1 MSVGPARHGRKHSTS
16 LDFSAAPGVCA
27 AAVRLPASLFVA
39 VVFATALFITAVAV
53 AAPAQAQ
60 TATVRLGADRTS
72 LTVGETLTLEVRA
85 EATGGRVES
94 IEPPNLTGFDVIS
107 RQVAT
112 PMSFQFGFGGR
123 TQVVQSSTIQTLV
136 LLARRPGR
144 YELRPARAVVGGRTF
159 ESNRLSVVVV
169 PAGQKPPPTPLQGGF
184 VPDPDEGAPPDA
196 EPPADP
202 LAPPTGRLDG
212 AQFDPEA
219 FVRTVVDKREPWVGE
234 QVTVT
239 IYLYVRSG
247 IRSAPTASREP
258 SAEGFWVHDL
268 LPPQRSLEATE
279 QNVDGTPFRVYVL
292 RRFAAF
298 PLRAGELTIGA
309 MTLDVPTGTVF
320 DLFGATP
327 QRSLRRD
334 GVPVSIRARPLPE
347 PGRPADEARVG
358 RFTVEASLDRTQVAT
373 GDAVTLT
380 ARVRGS
386 GNLRDVRIATPA
398 IDGLSFLEP
407 QIKDEIEAP
416 GDLVGGVRTFEWLVV
431 PRRPGSYAL
440 PSLGIATFDPAA
452 GTYGRA
458 DAPALTLVA
467 AGNVVAEPPADD
479 APTTTGAN
487 VDDAPADNGASY
499 GPLRTES
506 ALRRRAP
513 TLVEQPWFPF
523 ALGAPP
529 ALWLAALLLSAALRR
544 TRARASAHAPQQ
556 AIRDARRRLA
566 KADTL
571 AKAGDAR
578 GCYGELSSA
587 LKAALEARLGESVG
601 GLTLS
606 ALRGHLVAR
615 GMPEDLAARLVDE
628 LEGAEFA
635 RFSASGASPDEL
647 ARARDRAQALLER
660 IDRFSPS
667 PTERA

>member
-1 MSVGPARHGRKHSTS
+1 VGRVRHHHETMISLGFSSMRSVVSATVLTLAWLFLAAHAR
-16 LDFSAAPGVCA
+16 
-27 AAVRLPASLFVA
+27 
-39 VVFATALFITAVAV
+39 
-53 AAPAQAQ
+53 AQ
-60 TATVRLGADRTS
+60 TATVQLSADRTS
-72 LTVGETLTLEVRA
+72 LSVGETFTLQIRA
-85 EATGGRVES
+85 EATGGRVEPF
-94 IEPPNLTGFDVIS
+94 EPPNLSGFDVIS
-107 RQVAT
+107 RQLST

-123 TQVVQSSTIQTLV
+123 TQVVQSSTIQTLG

-144 YELRPARAVVGGRTF
+144 YELGPARVVVGGRRF

-169 PAGQKPPPTPLQGGF
+169 PAGQKPPPAPLQGGF
-184 VPDPDEGAPPDA
+184 APGTDPDATP

-219 FVRTVVDKREPWVGE
+219 FLRTVVDKREPWVGE

-258 SAEGFWVHDL
+258 TAEGFWVHDL

-279 QNVDGTPFRVYVL
+279 QNVDGTPFRVYVM

-298 PLRAGELTIGA
+298 PLRTGTLTIGA

-327 QRSLRRD
+327 QRSLRRE
-334 GVPVSIRARPLPE
+334 GLPLTITARTLPE
-347 PGRPADEARVG
+347 TGRPAGEARVG
-358 RFTVEASLDRTQVAT
+358 RYTVEASLDRTQVAT

-380 ARVRGS
+380 ARVRGT

-407 QIKDEIEAP
+407 QIKDEIESP
-416 GDLVGGVRTFEWLVV
+416 GDRVGGVRTFEWLVV
-431 PRRPGSYAL
+431 PRRAGSYVLPAL
-440 PSLGIATFDPAA
+440 GFATFDPAA
-452 GTYGRA
+452 ETYGRA
-458 DAPALTLVA
+458 ESPPLTLVA
-467 AGNVVAEPPADD
+467 AGNTVAEPASGDATPTNATPESADES
-479 APTTTGAN
+479 AEAAATF
-487 VDDAPADNGASY
+487 

-506 ALRRRAP
+506 ALRRRSP
-513 TLVEQPWFPF
+513 LLVEAPWFPY

-529 ALWLAALLLSAALRR
+529 ALWLAALLLSAVLR
-544 TRARASAHAPQQ
+544 RARARADANAPQR
-556 AIRDARRRLA
+556 ALRGARKRLT
-566 KADTL
+566 KADAL

-578 GCYGELSSA
+578 GFYGELSSA
-587 LKAALEARLGESVG
+587 LKTALEARLGEPVG
-601 GLTLS
+601 GFTLS
-606 ALRGHLVAR
+606 ALRGHLGAR

-647 ARARDRAQALLER
+647 GRARDRAQALLDR
-660 IDRFSPS
+660 IDRFTPS
-667 PTERA
+667 PAERT

>member
-1 MSVGPARHGRKHSTS
+1 VSVALARHSRKGTISLDFAGSQGVRAVVAMLAVALVGTALFAAGPAR
-16 LDFSAAPGVCA
+16 
-27 AAVRLPASLFVA
+27 
-39 VVFATALFITAVAV
+39 
-53 AAPAQAQ
+53 AQS
-60 TATVRLGADRTS
+60 ATVRMTANRTS
-72 LTVGETLTLEVRA
+72 LTVGETLTLEIRA

-94 IEPPNLTGFDVIS
+94 VEQPNLTGFDVVS
-107 RQVAT
+107 RQLAT

-123 TQVVQSSTIQTLV
+123 TQVVQSSTIQTLT

-159 ESNRLSVVVV
+159 ESNRLSLVVV
-169 PAGQKPPPTPLQGGF
+169 PAGQKPPPGPLQGGF
-184 VPDPDEGAPPDA
+184 APDPADEPPAGA

-212 AQFDPEA
+212 AQFDAEA
-219 FVRTVVDKREPWVGE
+219 FIRTVVDKREPWVGE

-258 SAEGFWVHDL
+258 TAEGFWVHDL

-279 QNVDGTPFRVYVL
+279 QNVDGTPFRVYVM

-309 MTLDVPTGTVF
+309 LTLDVPTGTVF

-327 QRSLRRD
+327 QRALRRD
-334 GVPVSIRARPLPE
+334 GVPVAIRARPLPDA
-347 PGRPADEARVG
+347 GRPTDEARVG
-358 RFTVEASLDRTQVAT
+358 RFTVESSLDRTQVAT

-380 ARVRGS
+380 ARVRGT
-386 GNLRDVRIATPA
+386 GNLRDVRIPTPA
-398 IDGLSFLEP
+398 IDGLSLLEP

-416 GDLVGGVRTFEWLVV
+416 GDLVGGTRTFEWLVV
-431 PRRPGSYAL
+431 PRRPGSYTL
-440 PSLGIATFDPAA
+440 PPLGFDTFDPAA

-458 DAPALTLVA
+458 ESAALSLVA
-467 AGNVVAEPPADD
+467 AGNVVAEPRP
-479 APTTTGAN
+479 
-487 VDDAPADNGASY
+487 DDAPADREPTEGADEPADPAASY

-513 TLVEQPWFPF
+513 TLVEQPWFPY
-523 ALGAPP
+523 ALGAP
-529 ALWLAALLLSAALRR
+529 AAVWLVVLLVAAALRR
-544 TRARASAHAPQQ
+544 ARTRAGASAPQR
-556 AIRDARRRLA
+556 AFRGARKRLA
-566 KADTL
+566 KVDAL

-578 GCYGELSSA
+578 ACYGELSSA
-587 LKAALEARLGESVG
+587 LKAALEARLGEPVG
-601 GLTLS
+601 GFTLS
-606 ALRGHLVAR
+606 ALRGHLVTR
-615 GMPEDLAARLVDE
+615 GMPEELATRLVDE

-647 ARARDRAQALLER
+647 SRARDRAQALLDR
-660 IDRFSPS
+660 IDRFTPS
-667 PTERA
+667 PAERP

>member
-1 MSVGPARHGRKHSTS
+1 MLACVG
-16 LDFSAAPGVCA
+16 FVI
-27 AAVRLPASLFVA
+27 ASLLIGVGSA
-39 VVFATALFITAVAV
+39 R
-53 AAPAQAQ
+53 AQ
-60 TATVRLGADRTS
+60 TASVRLTADRTS
-72 LTVGETLTLEVRA
+72 VAVGETLTLEIRA

-94 IEPPNLTGFDVIS
+94 LDPPNLTGFEVIS
-107 RQVAT
+107 RQLAT
-112 PMSFQFGFGGR
+112 PMSFQFGIGGR
-123 TQVVQSSTIQTLV
+123 TQVFQSSTVQTLG

-144 YELRPARAVVGGRTF
+144 YELRPARAVVGGRAF
-159 ESNRLSVVVV
+159 ESNRLSIVVV
-169 PAGQKPPPTPLQGGF
+169 PAGQKPPPAPLQGGF
-184 VPDPDEGAPPDA
+184 APDPAQEPPTGA

-219 FVRTVVDKREPWVGE
+219 FIRTVVDKREPWVGE

-247 IRSAPTASREP
+247 VRSAPTASREP
-258 SAEGFWVHDL
+258 TAEGFWVHDL

-279 QNVDGTPFRVYVL
+279 QNVDGTPFRVYVM

-309 MTLDVPTGTVF
+309 LTLDVPTGTVF

-327 QRSLRRD
+327 QRALRRD
-334 GVPVSIRARPLPE
+334 GVPVAIRARPLPDA
-347 PGRPADEARVG
+347 GRPAEEARVG
-358 RFTVEASLDRTQVAT
+358 RFTVESSLDRAQVAT

-380 ARVRGS
+380 ARVRGT
-386 GNLRDVRIATPA
+386 GNLRDVRLPTPA

-416 GDLVGGVRTFEWLVV
+416 GDLVGGARTFEWLVV
-431 PRRPGSYAL
+431 PRRPGGYAL
-440 PSLGIATFDPAA
+440 PSLGFATFDPAA

-458 DAPALTLVA
+458 ESTPLSLVA
-467 AGNVVAEPPADD
+467 AGNVVAEPRPDD
-479 APTTTGAN
+479 AAADREPAEGG
-487 VDDAPADNGASY
+487 DAPADAAASY

-513 TLVEQPWFPF
+513 SIVEQPWFPF
-523 ALGAPP
+523 ALGAP
-529 ALWLAALLLSAALRR
+529 AAGWLVMLIVSAALRR
-544 TRARASAHAPQQ
+544 ARARAGASAPQRT
-556 AIRDARRRLA
+556 IRGARKRLA
-566 KADTL
+566 RVDAL

-578 GCYGELSSA
+578 ACYGELASA
-587 LKAALEARLGESVG
+587 LKAALEARLGEPVG
-601 GLTLS
+601 GFTLS

-615 GMPEDLAARLVDE
+615 GMSEDLATRLVDE

-647 ARARDRAQALLER
+647 SRARDRAQALLDR
-660 IDRFSPS
+660 IDRFTPS
-667 PTERA
+667 PAEHP